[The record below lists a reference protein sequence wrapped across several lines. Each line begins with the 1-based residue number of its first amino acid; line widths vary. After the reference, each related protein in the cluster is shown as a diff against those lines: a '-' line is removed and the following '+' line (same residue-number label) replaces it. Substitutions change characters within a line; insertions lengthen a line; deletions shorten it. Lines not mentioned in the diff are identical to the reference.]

1 MTTTHDLH
9 VVDTRPLIPPALL
22 HRDLPIDPT
31 ALETVVTARSRIQ
44 AILSGLDRRLLVI
57 VGPCSVHDV
66 DAARDYA
73 RRLGAF
79 AGATCR
85 RAGDCDAGV
94 FRKTPYH
101 RGMEGVD

>member
-73 RRLGAF
+73 RRLEPLRESHAAELEIVMRVYF
-79 AGATCR
+79 
-85 RAGDCDAGV
+85 
-94 FRKTPYH
+94 
-101 RGMEGVD
+101 E

>member
-44 AILSGLDRRLLVI
+44 AILRGVDRRLLAFHPVVCCGGSTCVI
-57 VGPCSVHDV
+57 
-66 DAARDYA
+66 
-73 RRLGAF
+73 
-79 AGATCR
+79 
-85 RAGDCDAGV
+85 
-94 FRKTPYH
+94 
-101 RGMEGVD
+101 